1 MAFSCHVLFS
11 PNSVEPFY
19 DRGRGLRIMTC
30 DDRSNREGRSPM
42 PVQFARP
49 DIADLVLCA
58 YERRLHPELFESR
71 ATAHLQCG
79 GLTLTMRLCSAGHW
93 LELVFRGHSLT
104 EAMSERQIPLPNVK
118 RICEHRIK
126 GGRTQSFVLSSGA
139 KYTSSCQLERLE
151 PAVFIQAHEE
161 LLADCRRADLSMAF
175 PGGNRWSPGPVS
187 LIQAHLERDNALIH
201 AFHTFPESCA
211 VVKTQT
217 LLESTTGAW

>member
-1 MAFSCHVLFS
+1 
-11 PNSVEPFY
+11 
-19 DRGRGLRIMTC
+19 
-30 DDRSNREGRSPM
+30 M

-71 ATAHLQCG
+71 ATAELQCG

-93 LELVFRGHSLT
+93 LEFNYRDRWLT
-104 EAMSERQIPLPNVK
+104 EAMSERQIPLPAMK
-118 RICEHRIK
+118 RICECKVK
-126 GGRTQSFVLSSGA
+126 GGRTQSYELSSGA
-139 KYTSSCQLERLE
+139 TYTTSCQLERLE
-151 PAVFIQAHEE
+151 PAVFVQAHEE
-161 LLADCRRADLSMAF
+161 LLADCRKADLSLTF

-201 AFHTFPESCA
+201 AFHTFPEYSA

-217 LLESTTGAW
+217 LLESPGGAW